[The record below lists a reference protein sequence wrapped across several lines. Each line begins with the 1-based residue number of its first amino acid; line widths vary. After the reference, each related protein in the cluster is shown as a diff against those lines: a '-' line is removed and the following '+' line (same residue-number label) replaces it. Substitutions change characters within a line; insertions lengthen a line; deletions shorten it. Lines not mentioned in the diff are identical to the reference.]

1 MQGKKLLQNGENILK
16 FDLFW
21 FLKKISPSFTA
32 SMYVGEKKHLKR
44 IWKVRVPSVVVWFT
58 YTDFYFTGQAQSS

>member
-21 FLKKISPSFTA
+21 LLKKISPSFTA
-32 SMYVGEKKHLKR
+32 SMYVGEKKTLKKDLKGTSTER
-44 IWKVRVPSVVVWFT
+44 SRMIYKH
-58 YTDFYFTGQAQSS
+58 